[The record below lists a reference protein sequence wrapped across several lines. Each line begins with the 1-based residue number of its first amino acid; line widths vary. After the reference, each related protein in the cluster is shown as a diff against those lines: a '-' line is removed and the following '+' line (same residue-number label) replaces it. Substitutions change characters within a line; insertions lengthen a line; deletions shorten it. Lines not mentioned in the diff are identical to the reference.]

1 MIKKFECLG
10 LSFQDLKKL
19 NLFFEKKFSI
29 MDNNGSNATLL
40 SASDLCRAHL
50 KSPDVPKP
58 ILEEAESGPQGSRK
72 AFSNSSSNR

>member
-1 MIKKFECLG
+1 
-10 LSFQDLKKL
+10 
-19 NLFFEKKFSI
+19 

-58 ILEEAESGPQGSRK
+58 IFEEAESGPQGSRK
-72 AFSNSSSNR
+72 AFSNSSSNRYCNPL

>member
-1 MIKKFECLG
+1 
-10 LSFQDLKKL
+10 
-19 NLFFEKKFSI
+19 

-58 ILEEAESGPQGSRK
+58 IFEEAESGPQGSRK
-72 AFSNSSSNR
+72 AFSNSSSNRYCNPTLRHFCTLDGVIVSSEF

>member
-1 MIKKFECLG
+1 
-10 LSFQDLKKL
+10 
-19 NLFFEKKFSI
+19 